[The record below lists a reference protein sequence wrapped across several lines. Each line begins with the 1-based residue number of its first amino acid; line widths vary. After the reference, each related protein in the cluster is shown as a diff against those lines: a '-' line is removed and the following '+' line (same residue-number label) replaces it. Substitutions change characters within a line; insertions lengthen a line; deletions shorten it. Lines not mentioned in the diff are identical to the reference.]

1 MLSSPI
7 WILAATLSTA
17 LAAPGASDLR
27 AVKAQPG
34 SKKQAKRRTLQE
46 WRAEQHKIR
55 AVKAGKRP
63 DEAPSTTEVPSTT
76 QPLTPVRKPTLPVAK
91 PRPVTHTEPSPT
103 WMRQYARELQ
113 ALLGLLV
120 LWLITRIYG
129 QSAAKKGERK
139 APRPSPVS
147 DEELGRIVF
156 RVGRGQDVDAYRAL
170 FLNGAEAMQILGADQ
185 AERYLSGRSLDLL
198 ETACEAL
205 ATQLPSGSS
214 YIKTEINPMHQC
226 IIHAANPDGSG
237 RTVLIGT
244 VAQVGAV
251 IRLVTPIVNQSTSD
265 QD

>member
-1 MLSSPI
+1 
-7 WILAATLSTA
+7 
-17 LAAPGASDLR
+17 
-27 AVKAQPG
+27 
-34 SKKQAKRRTLQE
+34 
-46 WRAEQHKIR
+46 
-55 AVKAGKRP
+55 
-63 DEAPSTTEVPSTT
+63 
-76 QPLTPVRKPTLPVAK
+76 
-91 PRPVTHTEPSPT
+91 
-103 WMRQYARELQ
+103 
-113 ALLGLLV
+113 
-120 LWLITRIYG
+120 
-129 QSAAKKGERK
+129 
-139 APRPSPVS
+139 
-147 DEELGRIVF
+147 
-156 RVGRGQDVDAYRAL
+156 VDAYRAL